1 MGKSVRNSLRWLL
14 SSLVVSQVQA
24 FYIPGWSIRSYKDSE
39 QIPLLVNKVYSDN
52 TQLQYAYY
60 DLPFVCPPTG
70 KSRGSG
76 LFSGQGIPLNLGEV
90 LRGDRITASDID
102 LTLGRDKE
110 CNFLCDQVVTRKDLR
125 KAKEMVKD
133 GYVVEWIVDN
143 MPGATSFVTVDKSRK
158 YYAAGFKLGF
168 TDYSSST
175 GKPRYFLNNHHTIVI
190 RHRRAPGR
198 AGDRGE
204 RVVVGFEV
212 YTKSIGPDG
221 KRENGCPTDL
231 HNIDSN
237 FELYMPPN
245 KTTDFSTQFPHS
257 SYYPEV
263 VDEGDDNDT
272 ITIPYTYSV
281 YFRED
286 DSIEWSHR
294 WDLYFVNSE
303 EGSKVHWLAI
313 VNSLI
318 ICGLLTGIVLMIL
331 AKTIRSDIKG
341 YKEGSV
347 EDGKLRIKRKAK
359 AGNRTPKSE
368 KTGFGLLEQPGEAEK
383 EIEVPSDDEALEDVT
398 GWKLLHADVFRKPE
412 YGYLLAPLV
421 GSGMQL
427 LFMAIG
433 LVLLSAFGILN
444 PSFRGGFLS
453 AGVGLFVFAGIFSG
467 YFSARVYKTFD
478 GKDFG
483 KNALVTA
490 CLFPGLLFGLVFILN
505 LFVWAQASSTAIPFG
520 TLIAMV
526 LLWLCIQVP
535 LVYLGSWVGFVRT
548 GAWEHPT
555 KTASIPRQIPHQA
568 WYIKSLQSVLFAGLV
583 PFAVIFIELLF
594 VFQSMWQDKSGYYY
608 VFGFLA
614 VVFVILMITIAEVTV
629 VTIYIQLCS
638 ENYHWWWQSFLVG
651 GGSAVWVFLY
661 SVWYYFANLH
671 ISGFVSS
678 MLFFV
683 YSFIA
688 CCMYGLLTGT
698 VGFLTAYAFVR
709 RIYGAIKAD

>member
-1 MGKSVRNSLRWLL
+1 MGKGLRNSLKWLL
-14 SSLVVSQVQA
+14 SSLAVSQVQA
-24 FYIPGWSIRSYKDSE
+24 FYIPGWSVKSYKE
-39 QIPLLVNKVYSDN
+39 NEHIPLLVNKVYSDN

-70 KSRGSG
+70 RSHGPG
-76 LFSGQGIPLNLGEV
+76 LLSGQSISLNLGEV
-90 LRGDRITASDID
+90 LRGDRIITSDID
-102 LTLGRDKE
+102 LTMGQDKE
-110 CNFLCDQVVTRKDLR
+110 CSFLCNQEITRKDLR
-125 KAKEMVKD
+125 RAKELVRD

-143 MPGATSFVTVDKSRK
+143 LPGATSFVTVDKSRK

-168 TDYSSST
+168 TDYSAST

-190 RHRRAPGR
+190 RYRKAPGR
-198 AGDRGE
+198 AGDKGGK
-204 RVVVGFEV
+204 VVVGFEV
-212 YTKSIGPDG
+212 YTKSVGPSV
-221 KRENGCPTDL
+221 KRENGCPTEL
-231 HNIDSN
+231 HDVEDH
-237 FELYMPPN
+237 FELYMAPN
-245 KTTDFSTQFPHS
+245 KTTDFQSQYSYS
-257 SYYPEV
+257 SYYPDVIE
-263 VDEGDDNDT
+263 EGDDDDT
-272 ITIPYTYSV
+272 ISIPYSYSV

-286 DSIEWSHR
+286 ESIEWNRR

-303 EGSKVHWLAI
+303 EGSRIHWLAI

-341 YKEGSV
+341 YKEGFV
-347 EDGKLRIKRKAK
+347 EDGKLRVKRKGK
-359 AGNRTPKSE
+359 AGPRTPKSE
-368 KTGFGLLEQPGEAEK
+368 KTGFGLLEKEGDADKDVDISSDEEA
-383 EIEVPSDDEALEDVT
+383 IEDIT

-427 LFMAIG
+427 LFMAVG
-433 LVLLSAFGILN
+433 LILLSAIGVLN
-444 PSFRGGFLS
+444 PSFRGGFIS
-453 AGVGLFVFAGIFSG
+453 AGVGLFVFAGVFSG

-520 TLIAMV
+520 TLIAIV

-535 LVYLGSWVGFVRT
+535 LVYLGSWYGFVRT
-548 GAWEHPT
+548 GAWDHPT
-555 KTASIPRQIPHQA
+555 KTANIPRQIPQQA
-568 WYIKSLQSVLFAGLV
+568 WYAKSVQAIFLAGLV

-594 VFQSMWQDKSGYYY
+594 VFQSLWQDKSGYYY

-614 VVFVILMITIAEVTV
+614 VVSVILILTIAEVTV
-629 VTIYIQLCS
+629 VTIYVQLCS

-678 MLFFV
+678 LLFFT

-688 CCMYGLLTGT
+688 CCVYGLLTGT

-709 RIYGAIKAD
+709 KIYGAIKAD